1 MTQGPQLDQ
10 LLQGLG
16 GSADAVAAT
25 LRAAGIQGVRN
36 TVRFLNPVVRY
47 LQGQLRADASMDL
60 IEPGKVRLRYGDG
73 SREEAVLPAA
83 VCQFLDA
90 FNQGAYP
97 ELHLPPEPT

>member
-16 GSADAVAAT
+16 GRADAVAAT

-36 TVRFLNPVVRY
+36 TARFLNPVVCY
-47 LQGQLRADASMDL
+47 LQGQLRVVASMDL
-60 IEPGKVRLRYGDG
+60 IEPGKVRLCHGGG
-73 SREEAVLPAA
+73 SRDEAVLPAA

-90 FNQGAYP
+90 FSRSAYP
-97 ELHLPPEPT
+97 ELHLPPEPR